1 MAAVSYSPKQVNVN
15 GKPIF
20 IVQNSL
26 KAVGGYGEAKVMNE
40 IYGSTTRQVLAQD
53 LDTAKSKV
61 TFDVRRVDQDSDLDI
76 TQLVKAWKQNGNAN
90 SLSVIPNGPG
100 QNQNFPLMTL
110 TNDPEINESPEGV
123 VSLVWEGAP
132 VQLS

>member
-1 MAAVSYSPKQVNVN
+1 MVAVVYTPKQVNVN

-26 KAVGGYGEAKVMNE
+26 KTKGGYGESKVMNE

-53 LDTAKSKV
+53 LESAISEV
-61 TFDVRRVDQDSDLDI
+61 SFEVRRVDQDSDLDI
-76 TQLVKAWKQNGNAN
+76 TQLVAAWKANGNAN
-90 SLSVIPNGPG
+90 TVSVVPNGVG
-100 QNQNFPLMTL
+100 QNQNYALMTL
-110 TNDPEINESPEGV
+110 ENDPEINESPEGV
-123 VSLVWEGAP
+123 VALTWKGSK